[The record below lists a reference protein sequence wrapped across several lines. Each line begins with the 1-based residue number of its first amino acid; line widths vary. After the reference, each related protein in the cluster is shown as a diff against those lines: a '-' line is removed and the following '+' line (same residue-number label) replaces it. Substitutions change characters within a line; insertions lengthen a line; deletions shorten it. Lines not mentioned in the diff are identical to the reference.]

1 MPSNFGEKD
10 IFVQLEASSRL
21 AKLDKVK
28 WLVLGSQGKS
38 EMLPHSAA
46 ENANES
52 I

>member
-1 MPSNFGEKD
+1 MPSNFGGRD
-10 IFVQLEASSRL
+10 VFLQLKAISRL
-21 AKLDKVK
+21 AKLHKVK

-38 EMLPHSAA
+38 DMLPHFAA